1 MKLKVAILYQAK
13 VPPAVDGIIKPM
25 KEGGYSD
32 SGADIALAL
41 VQNKFEVITPID
53 LPKTQNDFDWV
64 FPDSLEGI
72 ETAISKGANIFWLNT
87 VLYATHPILKFKERN
102 LLFVGQ
108 DPDIGK
114 NSRVVKKLVRNHHNT
129 VQPVIL

>member
-1 MKLKVAILYQAK
+1 MNLRVAILYQSKA
-13 VPPAVDGIIKPM
+13 PPALDGIVKPM

-41 VQNKFEVITPID
+41 VLNKVEVISPVD

-72 ETAISKGANIFWLNT
+72 ETAISRGANIFWLNT
-87 VLYATHPILKFKERN
+87 VLAANELLKFCIN
-102 LLFVGQ
+102 CFSV
-108 DPDIGK
+108 
-114 NSRVVKKLVRNHHNT
+114 
-129 VQPVIL
+129 